1 MKFSNLPIAVKLYS
15 AFGLV
20 VGVLVILGVLFYS
33 FFTSVTEANKWN
45 IHTWQVIDETRGLTE
60 SLINMETGLRGYA
73 IVGDEAMLE
82 PYEKGADDFKQHL
95 AKAKS
100 LTSDN
105 AKQQER
111 LNRLEA
117 QEASWASTFA
127 ADLLAR
133 RKAVNAGQL
142 SLDAMIAAFKQDSGK
157 TRMDAMRATI
167 GEIADN
173 ETSLLSLRAAEVESL
188 QTRTQAALVIGTL
201 VAAAI
206 GALLAGWIARLIARP
221 IREAVHVAQT
231 IAKGDLTSTITATT
245 KDESGAL
252 LQALS
257 LMQAKLVEVV
267 SGIKSSSDSIMT
279 AASEVATGN
288 ADLSSR
294 TEEQA
299 ASLEETASSMEELTS
314 TVRQNADSARQASQL
329 ASSASAVAVKGNEV
343 VNRVVATMGNINRSS
358 DKIGEITSIIE
369 GIAFQ
374 TNILALNAAV
384 EAARAG
390 EQGRGFAVVAG
401 EVRSLAQRAS
411 AAAKEIRDLINA
423 SVEEIRG
430 GTAEAGEAGKTM
442 SDVAQAI
449 NRVTEII
456 AEIAAASHEQT
467 RGIEQVSQAV
477 MQMDQVTQQN
487 SALVEEAAAAA
498 QSLDDQGAALGRIVA
513 IFRLANGTPHAR
525 AVETRSRPSADTVSW
540 RVLEPMNA

>member
-20 VGVLVILGVLFYS
+20 VSVLVILGVVFYS

-60 SLINMETGLRGYA
+60 SLVNMETGLRGYA
-73 IVGDEAMLE
+73 IVGDTTMLE
-82 PYEKGADDFKQHL
+82 PYEKGTDAFRQHL
-95 AKAKS
+95 AQARS

-117 QEASWASTFA
+117 QEASWASSFA
-127 ADLLAR
+127 ADLLSR
-133 RKAVNAGQL
+133 RKAVNANQL
-142 SLDAMIAAFKQDSGK
+142 TLDALIGGFKQDSGK
-157 TRMDAMRATI
+157 AQMDAMRATI
-167 GEIADN
+167 QEIAGN
-173 ETSLLSLRAAEVESL
+173 EASLLTVRAAEVESL

-201 VAAAI
+201 MAAVI
-206 GALLAGWIARLIARP
+206 SALLAGWIARLIARP
-221 IREAVHVAQT
+221 IREAVHLAQN
-231 IAKGDLTSTITATT
+231 IAKGDLTSTITATS

-257 LMQAKLVEVV
+257 FMQARLVEVV
-267 SGIKSSSDSIMT
+267 SGIKSSADSIMT
-279 AASEVATGN
+279 AANEVATGN

-314 TVRQNADSARQASQL
+314 TVRQNADNARQASQL
-329 ASSASAVAVKGNEV
+329 ASSASAVTVKGNEV
-343 VNRVVATMGNINRSS
+343 VNRVVATMGNISRSS
-358 DKIGEITSIIE
+358 DKIGEITGIIE

-374 TNILALNAAV
+374 TNILALNASV

-411 AAAKEIRDLINA
+411 TAAKEIRDLIHA

-498 QSLDDQGAALGRIVA
+498 QSLDHQGAELGRIVA
-513 IFRLANGTPHAR
+513 VFRLATGTLAAR
-525 AVETRSRPSADTVSW
+525 PVQTRSSASTAAPAW
-540 RVLEPMNA
+540 RALESMSA